1 MSPVSSLPRRR
12 TVVPACALLV
22 SLAAAV
28 PAAAQVP
35 PTGKI
40 TAVEQPVASPGGRP
54 SIGNGVTTWL
64 SAADATAGKPERF
77 EVWTMRDGA
86 PVLAATL
93 PNRLPGKDEALRDG
107 ALEIEAGTLP
117 GGVPA
122 AVVRTPGSV
131 KQYRRS
137 LDRTYL
143 VRLDTGAKRRLP
155 SKIDGLPVYGTAL
168 DAGRLFYTVGRE
180 RPKDGSTSSLWRASA
195 STTKVGKPAKLR
207 TSRRSS
213 VWFGILADRG
223 RVAIEANEPAP
234 GSYYE
239 NSYLFGSPRGT
250 WNRAARIAVYDGP
263 IPLHGIAGFTKDGK
277 ALVTFLTSDDDRDPA
292 FLTRTP
298 VAKGGKE
305 TTVGFGI
312 DGEHTTASGALDAET
327 GRILTFGPD
336 ASGTDV
342 FGYSAVAFPPGG

>member
-1 MSPVSSLPRRR
+1 MSPVPSRLRPRAA
-12 TVVPACALLV
+12 VPAGALLLA
-22 SLAAAV
+22 LAAAA

-35 PTGKI
+35 STGKI
-40 TAVEQPVASPGGRP
+40 TAVEQPIAAPGGSP

-64 SAADATAGKPERF
+64 RAVDATAGKPDHF

-131 KQYRRS
+131 KQYRRA

-143 VRLDTGAKRRLP
+143 VRLDTGARRRLP
-155 SKIDGLPVYGTAL
+155 SKIDGLPVYGTGL
-168 DAGRLFYTVGRE
+168 DAGRLFYAVGRE
-180 RPKDGSTSSLWRASA
+180 RPKDGSTSSLWRATA
-195 STTKVGKPAKLR
+195 STAKVGKPAKLR

-213 VWFGILADRG
+213 VWFGVLADRG
-223 RVAIEANEPAP
+223 RVAVEANEPAE

-239 NSYLFGSPRGT
+239 NSYLFGAPKGT
-250 WNRAARIAVYDGP
+250 WRRAARIAVYDGP
-263 IPLHGIAGFTKDGK
+263 IPQHGIAGFTKDGR
-277 ALVTFLTSDDDRDPA
+277 ALVTFLTSDDQREPTQ
-292 FLTRTP
+292 LTRTP

-312 DGEHTTASGALDAET
+312 DGEHTTARGALDAET